1 MVTLV
6 LQACGCCSVPELL
19 IGQLPAG
26 HTPISPYLP
35 AANNSGSEFSDTRI
49 ADDSPTKQ
57 GTVNLCTQAKD
68 VSGNHSLISESLL
81 RPTTALHRDF
91 ASERLLQTKTNLKE
105 GFSEDVAVSSVELG
119 GGNEKEK
126 EEREEDNYTKE
137 EEGKDQNMLIF
148 RVGLLKP
155 TLSILRAKL
164 TKESWKTHPTA
175 KHALVW
181 CLKHLQVF

>member
-105 GFSEDVAVSSVELG
+105 GFSEDVAVSSVEFG
-119 GGNEKEK
+119 GGNEEK

-137 EEGKDQNMLIF
+137 EEREDQNMLIF
-148 RVGLLKP
+148 RVGLLK
-155 TLSILRAKL
+155 TILSILRAKL